1 MTKSA
6 HKPEKAEP
14 MDFTAD
20 RRDLISVAN
29 KVFGEGKWNHTVVSQ
44 TLDFVDTI
52 VDAQDKCHAGCVSFV
67 KVQLDNGNFH
77 EDVGYYIAEE
87 STKGLSIQNARIG
100 SAVNALKRVL
110 LSFGD
115 NIERD
120 LQQLRRQISP
130 EQTNDVQKDVAQSL
144 DKQIS
149 KKSNVSVN
157 KSGTVLQTERL
168 REPIPKEVLTPFF
181 KELVSNKFSLT
192 EQTSKPEV
200 IKSYPLPNKTNTTTE
215 QKPKS
220 VNYNNSLVYA
230 EKRLEQIKRK
240 ERTEEYLYMIVNVL
254 LEDSFDGHQ
263 GNDLYDPEH
272 ALYRVFRVRKQA
284 TVHEFLELLS
294 DSLKYPIEQIRI
306 WPFSKRANKTYRP
319 TLIEPDADLQK
330 PIIDCAKNHNPWNV
344 FVELVPP
351 DSDMTALPPF
361 DNDTDVLLFFKLYDP
376 KNKKIHYCGH
386 HYMFVVAKVQELI
399 PILNERAGF
408 PPDTELAL
416 YEEICPNLIEK
427 IDVLSE
433 PLNDVLEE
441 LMNGDIIVF
450 QKKLPTCQEYFK
462 DLFYRVEVTFCDKL
476 IPNDPGFTMEL
487 SLRMTY
493 DQMAKAVAQ
502 RVGTDPYL
510 LQFFKCQNYKDSPG
524 HPLKCTFDGTLK
536 GMVAYCKTKVK
547 KLFYQQLSIRV
558 NELENK
564 KQFKCIWVGPSL
576 KEEKAMILYPNKN
589 GTVANLLEEA
599 KKQVELSEN
608 GSGKLRI
615 LEMTCNKLSPGP
627 VDDTPL
633 DHLNTSGTK
642 LYRIEEIPVDEVNL
656 AEGEMLVP
664 VAHFHK
670 EVFSTFGIPFFFKIK
685 HGEPFPKMKD
695 RLLKKLGVQ
704 EKEFEKFKFAVV
716 TMGKP
721 QLIIDSPE
729 SCIKIE
735 DFLLRYTSQSTSP
748 HRPWL
753 GLEHVNKAPKRSR
766 TNYLEK
772 AIKIYN

>member
-1 MTKSA
+1 MT
-6 HKPEKAEP
+6 
-14 MDFTAD
+14 
-20 RRDLISVAN
+20 
-29 KVFGEGKWNHTVVSQ
+29 
-44 TLDFVDTI
+44 
-52 VDAQDKCHAGCVSFV
+52 
-67 KVQLDNGNFH
+67 
-77 EDVGYYIAEE
+77 
-87 STKGLSIQNARIG
+87 
-100 SAVNALKRVL
+100 
-110 LSFGD
+110 
-115 NIERD
+115 
-120 LQQLRRQISP
+120 
-130 EQTNDVQKDVAQSL
+130 
-144 DKQIS
+144 
-149 KKSNVSVN
+149 
-157 KSGTVLQTERL
+157 
-168 REPIPKEVLTPFF
+168 
-181 KELVSNKFSLT
+181 
-192 EQTSKPEV
+192 
-200 IKSYPLPNKTNTTTE
+200 
-215 QKPKS
+215 
-220 VNYNNSLVYA
+220 
-230 EKRLEQIKRK
+230 
-240 ERTEEYLYMIVNVL
+240 VNVL

-306 WPFSKRANKTYRP
+306 WPFSTRSNQTCRP

-330 PIIDCAKNHNPWNV
+330 PIIDCAENHNPWNV

-361 DNDTDVLLFFKLYDP
+361 DKDTDVLLFFKLYDP

-386 HYMFVVAKVQELI
+386 HYMPVVAKVQELI

-416 YEEICPNLIEK
+416 YEEIKPNLVEK
-427 IDVLSE
+427 IDNLSE
-433 PLNDVLEE
+433 PLEKVLEE
-441 LMNGDIIVF
+441 LMDGDIIVF
-450 QKKLPTCQEYFK
+450 QKEGDNEMYELPTCREYFK

-536 GMVAYCKTKVK
+536 ELVAYCKTKVK

-576 KEEKAMILYPNKN
+576 KEEKEMILYPNKN

-721 QLIIDSPE
+721 QFIIDSPE

-735 DFLLRYTSQSTSP
+735 DFLPRYTSQSTSP

-766 TNYLEK
+766 INYLEK